1 VIKNQDASEQ
11 RALKEIKQFLVRHIS
26 FQ

>member
-11 RALKEIKQFLVRHIS
+11 RALKEIKQFWVWHIS